1 MIRELHQKLID
12 REITSVQLTEQYFA
26 VIEKKDKELNAYLTL
41 TKKLALEQAAAT
53 DEKIARGEE
62 IGMLEGIPG
71 AVKDLIMVKGE
82 RATGGSKILDN
93 YIAPYDATAVKKLR
107 EVGAVFLGK
116 TNCDEFAMGSS
127 GENSA
132 YGQTKN
138 PHDVTRVPGGTS
150 SGSAAA
156 MAADL
161 AVWTLGTDTGGS
173 SRQPAALC
181 GVVGLKPTYGRISR
195 YGVMAAASSLEQIG
209 IITKSVEDAAI
220 VLSAIAGRDKMD
232 ATTGDSFDKKF
243 EDYLTGDVR
252 GTRIGI
258 VKEYFASLA
267 PDVRHVMEDVIE
279 KYKKLGA
286 EIVEIELPYNKYA
299 LPAYY
304 IINFS
309 EISSNLARYDGVK
322 YGMRSDDKKDS
333 SLQDAD
339 FVEEKNL
346 LETYLD
352 TREYNLGA
360 EVKRRII
367 LGTYALSAGY
377 YDAYYLRAQKVR
389 TLIKKDFERVLK
401 DVDVVLTPTT
411 TAPAF
416 KIGEKTNDPLQMYL
430 EDIFTVTAN
439 ILGVPAISV
448 PAGTVPVDGK
458 DLPIGFQ
465 LMGEWFDEENLL
477 RVADAYEKSL

>member
-1 MIRELHQKLID
+1 MIRELHQKLVD
-12 REITSVQLTEQYFA
+12 KKITAVELAEQYFA

-41 TKKLALEQAAAT
+41 TKELALEQAKKV
-53 DEKIARGEE
+53 DDKIARGEE
-62 IGMLEGIPG
+62 IGLLEGIPG
-71 AVKDLIMVKGE
+71 GIKDLILLKGE

-93 YIAPYDATAVKKLR
+93 YIAPYDATAVSRLR

-132 YGQTKN
+132 YGQTRN
-138 PHDVTRVPGGTS
+138 PHDMTRVPGGTS

-156 MAADL
+156 MAAGM
-161 AVWTLGTDTGGS
+161 AAWTLGTDTGGS
-173 SRQPAALC
+173 SRQPAAFC

-209 IITKSVEDAAI
+209 VITKSVEDAAI

-243 EDYLTGDVR
+243 EDYLTGKVKDLKIGIIKEHMEGLDADVR
-252 GTRIGI
+252 
-258 VKEYFASLA
+258 K
-267 PDVRHVMEDVIE
+267 VMEEVIE
-279 KYKKLGA
+279 KYRKLGA

-309 EISSNLARYDGVK
+309 EISSNLARYDGIK
-322 YGMRSDDKKDS
+322 YGMRNDDKKS
-333 SLQDAD
+333 SDLKDAD
-339 FVEEKNL
+339 FSEDKNL

-352 TREYNLGA
+352 TRQYNLGA
-360 EVKRRII
+360 EVKRRIM
-367 LGTYALSAGY
+367 LGTYSLSSGY

-389 TLIKKDFERVLK
+389 TLIKKEFEKVLQK
-401 DVDVVLTPTT
+401 VDLVLTPTT
-411 TAPAF
+411 PTPAF
-416 KIGEKTNDPLQMYL
+416 KIGENTSDPLQMYL

-439 ILGVPAISV
+439 ILGVPALSV
-448 PAGTVPVDGK
+448 PAGTVKVDGK

-465 LMGEWFDEENLL
+465 LMGKWFDEENLL
-477 RVADAYEKSL
+477 RAADAYEKN